1 MGALISHSQQWIDHS
16 DRESIRKQKIQT
28 NGRNRHIEYLSN
40 SNRIH
45 IFLKHIRTFSRIDHM
60 LGHKTNLN
68 KFNKIEI
75 IPSIFSK
82 HSGMKLKI
90 SNKRNTRN
98 FTNT

>member
-1 MGALISHSQQWIDHS
+1 MDRTSRRKKEMLDLNCMLDQMDLTYTEHSIQKQQDAHS
-16 DRESIRKQKIQT
+16 SQA
-28 NGRNRHIEYLSN
+28 NM
-40 SNRIH
+40 
-45 IFLKHIRTFSRIDHM
+45 KHFPGYIM

-82 HSGMKLKI
+82 HNGMKLKI